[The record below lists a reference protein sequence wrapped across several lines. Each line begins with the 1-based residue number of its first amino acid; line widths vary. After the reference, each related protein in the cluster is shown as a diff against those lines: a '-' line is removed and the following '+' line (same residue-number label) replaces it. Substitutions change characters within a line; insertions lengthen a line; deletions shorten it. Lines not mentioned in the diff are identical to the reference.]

1 MRAKATIRLKFPS
14 AAHLETVKASLSP
27 EVNKPSSGRA
37 RMVME
42 SDGFFLVLKVEA
54 DDTVALRST
63 LNSYLRWISSTVNVI
78 QVLDQQT

>member
-14 AAHLETVKASLSP
+14 AAQLETVKTSLSP

-37 RMVME
+37 RVSMDN
-42 SDGFFLVLKVEA
+42 DGVFLVLKVEA

-63 LNSYLRWISSTVNVI
+63 LNAYLRWINSAMDVV
-78 QVLDQQT
+78 QVLDQQK